1 MPVATHCPV
10 RAWAGEPVMEQ
21 CSYVIL
27 LCIAYCGYWT
37 ITLAPH
43 TVSSHCG
50 VPTDATDVVPVFC
63 ILGST
68 PSKISSLQMP
78 VMQDMVRT
86 QVLSSCRDRWDSRV
100 IREGRDAELTTAAH
114 VWFPPP
120 HALKSPSWPRDTLVA
135 NAVVQR
141 LARLSESLPPTWPLV
156 VLRRAVDLL
165 AKSSPIE

>member
-1 MPVATHCPV
+1 
-10 RAWAGEPVMEQ
+10 MEQ
-21 CSYVIL
+21 CSYCQCLL
-27 LCIAYCGYWT
+27 LCIAYCGQSLLWLWLLCNDNLGASYC
-37 ITLAPH
+37 H
-43 TVSSHCG
+43 VGVSSHRV

-63 ILGST
+63 ILGGT
-68 PSKISSLQMP
+68 PSKICSLQTP

-135 NAVVQR
+135 YAVVQR